1 MACELLAVARPQAAF
16 PTSERCGATA
26 VHILLVTIGSAGDVH
41 PFAGL
46 GQALRGRGHRVT
58 LVTNGYFEPLARRL
72 GLEFEAVGTAEEYH
86 AATTDPDLWHPSKGF
101 ETVARRGILPA
112 LRPVYE
118 IIAGHYVP
126 GETVVAASLIA
137 LGARLAQEKL
147 GVPLAT
153 VALSPL
159 VFRSAYQS
167 PVLPGIPLP
176 AWLPRPAKR
185 FVYWL
190 GDRRVIDPV
199 LAEETNAF
207 RRELGLPPVRRLL
220 DRWWHSP
227 QCALGLF
234 PAWFARP
241 QPDWPSQTCL
251 TGFPLFDERDS
262 AELPDEVK
270 AFLDGGDPPVVFTP
284 GSAMRHGQPFFA
296 AAVAACQQL
305 GRRGVLLTRFREQ
318 LPADLPT
325 DVRHF
330 EYLPFSQVL
339 PRAATLV
346 HHGGI
351 GTTAQ
356 ALAAGVPQLVM
367 PMSHDQPDN
376 AARLERLGVARVL
389 APRAFRAPAVARALG
404 QLLASAEVASR
415 CRSIAQRS
423 HHGNVVEETCDVL
436 ERLVRQTPLPV
447 PAIPTVQ

>member
-1 MACELLAVARPQAAF
+1 MH
-16 PTSERCGATA
+16 T
-26 VHILLVTIGSAGDVH
+26 LLVTIGSAGDVH

-46 GQALRGRGHRVT
+46 GQALRSRGHRVT
-58 LVTNGYFEPLARRL
+58 LITNGYFEPLARRL
-72 GLEFEAVGTAEEYH
+72 GLEFEMVGTAEEYH
-86 AATTDPDLWHPSKGF
+86 AATTDPELWHPRKGF
-101 ETVARRGILPA
+101 AAVARRGILPG

-118 IIAGHYVP
+118 IIADRYVP

-153 VALSPL
+153 VALSPI
-159 VFRSAYQS
+159 VFRSAYQA

-176 AWLPRPAKR
+176 AWLPRSAKR

-199 LAEETNAF
+199 LADETNAF
-207 RRELGLPPVRRLL
+207 RQEIGLPPVRRLL

-234 PAWFARP
+234 PAWFAPP
-241 QPDWPSQTCL
+241 QPDWPSRTCL
-251 TGFPLFDERDS
+251 TGFPLFDERDA

-270 AFLDGGDPPVVFTP
+270 AFLDVGDPPLVFTP
-284 GSAMRHGQPFFA
+284 GSAMRHGQSFFA
-296 AAVAACQQL
+296 AAVAACRQL
-305 GRRGVLLTRFREQ
+305 GRRGLLLTRFREQ
-318 LPADLPT
+318 LPADLPAQ
-325 DVRHF
+325 VRHF
-330 EYLPFSQVL
+330 DYLPFSQVL
-339 PRAATLV
+339 PRAAALV

-376 AARLERLGVARVL
+376 AARLARLGVARVL
-389 APRAFRAPAVARALG
+389 APRAFRGPAVARALG
-404 QLLASAEVASR
+404 QLLSSAVVAGR
-415 CRSIAQRS
+415 CRSVAQRLQRANPV
-423 HHGNVVEETCDVL
+423 HETCEAI
-436 ERLVRQTPLPV
+436 ERLRHPMPLPV
-447 PAIPTVQ
+447 PTIHTLE